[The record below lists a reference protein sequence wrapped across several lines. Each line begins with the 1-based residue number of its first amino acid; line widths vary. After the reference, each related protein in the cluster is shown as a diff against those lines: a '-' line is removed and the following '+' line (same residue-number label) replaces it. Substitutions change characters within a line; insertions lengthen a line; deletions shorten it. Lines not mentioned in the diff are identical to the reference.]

1 MSLLMDALKRA
12 EEAKRLRSEESSA
25 PPAGELQL
33 ETVPPPAKDHRNSP
47 LPDLSSHLDS
57 VEAEL
62 KAAAEQPGKPN
73 HAKTGSTMDRAVAQN
88 VLTASA
94 AGNARSKTPS
104 PAAAG
109 NGRRLFAIIGMGVLA
124 AATLGA
130 YFYLQLQSISQN
142 GNRLAAPG
150 LVAPP
155 AKSIAP
161 AMIAAAPAAAPAP
174 APMTQLPAVATAAAD
189 APATPAPPVTAG
201 KPVQPGGKTPEGST
215 GKTRPSAP
223 AGRPAQKASPPAART
238 QTASS
243 PPTASNDGLQ
253 VTSRSQETP
262 SVRAYNALQGGR
274 FAEAKSAY
282 TQALRDNPRDIDA
295 LLGLA
300 TLARRDGDPTS
311 ATELYERAL
320 QNDPRNATA
329 ISGLLALQGNG
340 DPVQAES
347 RLKSLIGLQNSD
359 ADATSALQFALG
371 NVYAGQRRWAEAQQA
386 YFKAHTADSGNP
398 DTLYN
403 LAVSLEH
410 LNQLPLAR
418 QFYQQAVLASRQRAA
433 LFNRAEAEK
442 RLAALAP

>member
-12 EEAKRLRSEESSA
+12 EEAKRLRSEESNT
-25 PPAGELQL
+25 PPTGELQL
-33 ETVPPPAKDHRNSP
+33 ETVPAPAKDQRNSP

-73 HAKTGSTMDRAVAQN
+73 HAKTSGTMDRAVAQN

-94 AGNARSKTPS
+94 AGSARSKAAA
-104 PAAAG
+104 PAATG
-109 NGRRLFAIIGMGVLA
+109 SGRRLFAIIGVGVLA
-124 AATLGA
+124 ATTLGA

-150 LVAPP
+150 LAAAP

-174 APMTQLPAVATAAAD
+174 APMAPLPAVATTAAD
-189 APATPAPPVTAG
+189 ALATPAPPVAAG

-215 GKTRPSAP
+215 GKARPSAP
-223 AGRPAQKASPPAART
+223 AGRPVQKASPPAARPAPSVPAAGT
-238 QTASS
+238 E
-243 PPTASNDGLQ
+243 GLQ
-253 VTSRSQETP
+253 VSSRSQETP
-262 SVRAYNALQGGR
+262 SVRAFNALQGGR

-282 TQALRDNPRDIDA
+282 TQALRENPRDIDA

-300 TLARRDGDPTS
+300 ALARRDGDTTS
-311 ATELYERAL
+311 ATELYERTL

-329 ISGLLALQGNG
+329 VSGLLALQGNG

-359 ADATSALQFALG
+359 ADATSALHFALG
-371 NVYAGQRRWAEAQQA
+371 NVYAGQRRWSEAQQA

-403 LAVSLEH
+403 LAISLEH
-410 LNQLPLAR
+410 LNQRSLAH
-418 QFYQQAVLASRQRAA
+418 QFYQQALLASRQRAA
-433 LFNRAEAEK
+433 LFSRAEAEK